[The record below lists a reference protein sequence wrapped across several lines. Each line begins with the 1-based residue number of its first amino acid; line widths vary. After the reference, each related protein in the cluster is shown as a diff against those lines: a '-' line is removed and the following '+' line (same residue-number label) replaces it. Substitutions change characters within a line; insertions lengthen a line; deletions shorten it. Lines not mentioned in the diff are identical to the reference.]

1 VSAWTQ
7 IQAKNLKVGMYI
19 ANTGTVSAVK
29 HTHHNAFVTTT
40 NGTSDLQATY
50 PSLEPVVVSIDESR
64 DIPPSPW
71 EASKWFRSLK
81 GFHAV
86 EPECGWSALEIEDTG
101 EGWIW
106 SAYEGMGGY
115 TNPDETK
122 YATSALAIAAA
133 EAWVRKYPDMRE
145 HSIMQDERWVIR
157 HKQYPEKYWCRT
169 VGLSGGWLRNEDKAM
184 TLDGIQKREFDAALP
199 KFGEWHLSYSRSP

>member
-1 VSAWTQ
+1 MSAWTQ

-19 ANTGTVSAVK
+19 ANTGTVSAIK

-50 PSLEPVVVSIDESR
+50 PSLQPVVVSIDESR
-64 DIPPSPW
+64 DIPPAPW
-71 EASKWFRSLK
+71 EATKWSRSLI
-81 GFHAV
+81 GFHAE
-86 EPECGWSALEIEDTG
+86 EPKCGWQALDIEDTG
-101 EGWIW
+101 EGWTW
-106 SAYEGMGGY
+106 SAYAGMGVSD
-115 TNPDETK
+115 TPDEKK

-145 HSIMQDERWVIR
+145 HSLMQDERWVIR
-157 HKQYPEKYWCRT
+157 HTNDPEKFWCQ
-169 VGLSGGWLRNEDKAM
+169 SGHKGAWMRDEDRAM